1 MNEAQTFEPTQKER
15 NYTLSNRYRRSRNL
29 SRQNFDREEKIEI
42 KGQKVKIVDFIQEEE
57 SNDIYYNLEK
67 YGCLDKLTLNKE
79 QLYADFNEYISLRDI
94 QDKIV
99 KADNM
104 WGNLPLDI
112 REKFNND
119 KNLFANTG
127 MEWLKDEIQKEI
139 KLIQPGK
146 QPTNKPGKQPTNQE
160 EKDK

>member
-1 MNEAQTFEPTQKER
+1 MSMNETQTLEEQKQTER
-15 NYTLSNRYRRSRNL
+15 NYTLSNRHRRSRNI

-67 YGCLDKLTLNKE
+67 YGCLDRLSLNKE

-104 WGNLPLDI
+104 WSSLPLDI

-127 MEWLKDEIQKEI
+127 LDWLKDEIQKEI
-139 KLIQPGK
+139 KSLEPNETE
-146 QPTNKPGKQPTNQE
+146 TNTEQTK
-160 EKDK
+160 